1 MKSHGFFS
9 MLVRFKQ
16 SKGDKSLLDNHVNE
30 RDAVT
35 KNVNKFEEM
44 WSTWVDE

>member
-30 RDAVT
+30 GDAVT
-35 KNVNKFEEM
+35 KNVEEI
-44 WSTWVDE
+44 